1 MANVAGVKIELADP
15 SSDTVAFLEE
25 RLYEFNSG
33 ATGIDD
39 GEGLGVFAH
48 SDDGE
53 LLAAIAGHTW
63 GETCEIRQLWVRDS
77 HRRRGLGSRLMGA
90 AEAEAQRR
98 GCKQLLLSTHS
109 FQAPDF
115 YAKLGYTQVC
125 ELEDYPRGHSQI
137 FLRKT
142 F

>member
-15 SSDTVAFLEE
+15 SSDAVAFLEE
-25 RLYEFNSG
+25 RLYEFNTE
-33 ATGIDD
+33 ATGIRD
-39 GEGLGVFAH
+39 GAGLGVFARG
-48 SDDGE
+48 DDGE
-53 LLAAIAGHTW
+53 LLAGVTGHTW
-63 GETCEIRQLWVRDS
+63 GETCEIRQLWVRDP

-98 GCKQLLLSTHS
+98 GCKQLLLNTHS
-109 FQAPDF
+109 FQAPGF

-142 F
+142 L